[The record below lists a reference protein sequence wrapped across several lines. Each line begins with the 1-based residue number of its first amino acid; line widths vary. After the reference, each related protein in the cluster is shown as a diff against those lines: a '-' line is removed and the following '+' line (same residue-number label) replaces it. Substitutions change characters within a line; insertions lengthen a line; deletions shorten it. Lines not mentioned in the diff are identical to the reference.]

1 MKRLRVIT
9 VWTWLAM
16 AAVLSSCGTLSRSP
30 AGGIRLAPDSVIPV
44 QDPCA
49 VASDSAAIGALR
61 RELIASGEAGSAP
74 ILALSGGGANGA
86 YGAGVLVGWTQT
98 GERPVFKIVTGVSTG
113 ALTAPFA
120 FLGARWDPQLQAAY
134 ANGEAKDILGWRQ
147 LATFALP
154 SLYSA
159 SALKRLVDRAVSP
172 AMLQEI
178 AVEHGKGRRLLV
190 ATTNLDTQET
200 VIWDMG
206 VIAKQGGPQ
215 ALTLFKDVLVA
226 SASIP
231 GVFPPVL
238 IAGRAKDGRIVQE
251 MHVDGGVN
259 LSFLAVPESLLLWKD
274 PNPHPTRGVIH
285 VLVNGQI

>member
-1 MKRLRVIT
+1 MKRLRVVT

-120 FLGARWDPQLQAAY
+120 FLGARWNPQLQAAY

-159 SALKRLVDRAVSP
+159 SALKRLVDRAMSPPMVIDRLFGRLFAYISDHRDALEILHESETELARTFQDTLERVLCLRLGEAAGVSVSP
-172 AMLQEI
+172 VFY
-178 AVEHGKGRRLLV
+178 AVAYGTVLH
-190 ATTNLDTQET
+190 AT
-200 VIWDMG
+200 
-206 VIAKQGGPQ
+206 K
-215 ALTLFKDVLVA
+215 AL
-226 SASIP
+226 P
-231 GVFPPVL
+231 G
-238 IAGRAKDGRIVQE
+238 QY
-251 MHVDGGVN
+251 
-259 LSFLAVPESLLLWKD
+259 
-274 PNPHPTRGVIH
+274 
-285 VLVNGQI
+285 GQIIGALPEVLSAYLITLTAQPSPTER